1 MKKIMIVMLCA
12 MAVSAWAD
20 IHLDFVLSA
29 RKKGCE
35 VVQWIENDYENGVLW
50 QQYAKVA
57 CKDPQSMPVRMV
69 GLKFLDVSKN
79 LKGEYIY
86 TYGLEK

>member
-1 MKKIMIVMLCA
+1 MKKIILALMMV
-12 MAVSAWAD
+12 VSAVWAD
-20 IHLDFVLSA
+20 IKLDFILSA

-35 VVQWIENDYENGVLW
+35 VVHWIENDYENGVLW

-69 GLKFLDVSKN
+69 GLKFLDLSKN

>member
-1 MKKIMIVMLCA
+1 MKKIILALMIV
-12 MAVSAWAD
+12 VSAVWAD
-20 IHLDFVLSA
+20 IKLDFILSA

-35 VVQWIENDYENGVLW
+35 VVHWVENDYENGVLW

>member
-1 MKKIMIVMLCA
+1 MKKIILLLLVVMA
-12 MAVSAWAD
+12 SAWAD
-20 IHLDFVLSA
+20 IKLDFLISA
-29 RKKGCE
+29 RRLGCDT
-35 VVQWIENDYENGVLW
+35 VHWVENDYENGVLW

-57 CKDPQSMPVRMV
+57 CKEPQSMPVRMV

-79 LKGEYIY
+79 LKGQYIY

>member
-20 IHLDFVLSA
+20 IKLDFILSV

-35 VVQWIENDYENGVLW
+35 LIKWVENDYENGVMW
-50 QQYAKVA
+50 QQYAKVS
-57 CKDPQSMPVRMV
+57 CKDPVSMPVRIV
-69 GLKFLDVSKN
+69 GLKFLDVTSSHKD
-79 LKGEYIY
+79 YIY

>member
-1 MKKIMIVMLCA
+1 MKKIILALMMIVS
-12 MAVSAWAD
+12 AVWAD
-20 IHLDFVLSA
+20 IKLDFILSA

-35 VVQWIENDYENGVLW
+35 VVHWVENDYENGVLW

>member
-1 MKKIMIVMLCA
+1 MKKLILSTLLI
-12 MAVSAWAD
+12 VSAAFAD
-20 IHLDFVLSA
+20 IKLDFLISA
-29 RKKGCE
+29 RRLGCE
-35 VVQWIENDYENGVLW
+35 TIHWIENDYENGVLW

-79 LKGEYIY
+79 LKGQYIY
-86 TYGLEK
+86 IYGLEK

>member
-1 MKKIMIVMLCA
+1 MKKIILSTLLIA
-12 MAVSAWAD
+12 SAAFAD
-20 IHLDFVLSA
+20 IKLDFIISA
-29 RKKGCE
+29 RRLGCE
-35 VVQWIENDYENGVLW
+35 VVHWIENDYENGVLW

-69 GLKFLDVSKN
+69 GLKFLDLSKN
-79 LKGEYIY
+79 LKGQYVY

>member
-1 MKKIMIVMLCA
+1 MKKIILSILLIA
-12 MAVSAWAD
+12 SAAFAD
-20 IHLDFVLSA
+20 IKLDFIISA
-29 RKKGCE
+29 RRLGCE
-35 VVQWIENDYENGVLW
+35 VVHWIENDYENGVLW

-69 GLKFLDVSKN
+69 GLKFLDLSKN
-79 LKGEYIY
+79 LKGQYIY